1 MNWVLLLLAIVADHL
16 VTEQGIR
23 RHGLAIEGNPL
34 FRWSWRRFGG
44 PASMLLQAAILLPAL
59 WLAERW
65 APDAAFV
72 LPLVL
77 WLTVAANVL
86 VLVRASTGRRRG

>member
-1 MNWVLLLLAIVADHL
+1 
-16 VTEQGIR
+16 
-23 RHGLAIEGNPL
+23 
-34 FRWSWRRFGG
+34 
-44 PASMLLQAAILLPAL
+44 MLLQAAILLPAL